1 MYYIARDKDGRLYLY
16 TSNPKKD
23 QFSGE
28 WELRDNKGR
37 SFLIMID
44 FFLKSNGKIKNQRRL
59 NLKLNNEYVNVQYHY
74 L

>member
-37 SFLIMID
+37 SFLIND
-44 FFLKSNGKIKNQRRL
+44 RL
-59 NLKLNNEYVNVQYHY
+59 FPEVK
-74 L
+74 

>member
-1 MYYIARDKDGRLYLY
+1 MYYIARDKDRRLYLY

-37 SFLIMID
+37 SFLIND
-44 FFLKSNGKIKNQRRL
+44 RLFPEVKWEDEKPKKVELKIK
-59 NLKLNNEYVNVQYHY
+59 
-74 L
+74 